1 MSSVLDKVK
10 FNAEGFLVDPKAWT
24 KEIAEAIAKNE
35 GMKLTARHWVVINFA
50 RKYYEE
56 NGESPTPRNITKN
69 SDVTTKELYELFPG
83 GPAKLASK
91 VAGLGKPQ
99 GCI

>member
-10 FNAEGFLVDPKAWT
+10 FNAEGFLVDPKSWT
-24 KEIAEAIAKNE
+24 KEIGEAIAARE
-35 GMKLTARHWVVINFA
+35 GMQLTARHWVVINFA
-50 RKYYEE
+50 RTYFEQ

-83 GPAKLASK
+83 GPAKQAAK